1 MLNEEENAMNNFED
15 IISRVEHIR
24 DWIDK
29 GVFWDSIDNPE
40 ESAQLGPLPELTE
53 LEWEELDE
61 LYGYLELLRCDLEDN
76 EPDEG
81 TTAHE
86 VYDALLQKIDG
97 YNEAIGTRLW
107 ELEEGES

>member
-1 MLNEEENAMNNFED
+1 MNCTAMD
-15 IISRVEHIR
+15 
-24 DWIDK
+24 
-29 GVFWDSIDNPE
+29 
-40 ESAQLGPLPELTE
+40 
-53 LEWEELDE
+53 
-61 LYGYLELLRCDLEDN
+61 LLRCDLEDN

>member
-1 MLNEEENAMNNFED
+1 MLNEEENAKN
-15 IISRVEHIR
+15 ISRVEHIR

-53 LEWEELDE
+53 LEWEDLDE
-61 LYGYLELLRCDLEDN
+61 LYSYLDLLRCDLEDN

-97 YNEAIGTRLW
+97 YNEAIGTQLW